1 MICEVC
7 GKEHDGSYGSG
18 RFCSKSCRMKFIASK
33 VKNRAH
39 NLPIREAK
47 GNWQCRICKEIFRTR
62 RELQEHRKKYHEGY
76 YKKPWNKGLTK
87 EINESLK
94 KASETYKEHIKQGLI
109 TRPQQGKPVTEET
122 KKKISESMKK
132 AHKEG
137 RAWNI
142 GKSRWNNKH
151 SYPEEFF
158 IQVIDNE
165 FEDKNYLC
173 EYPLEIFSLDFAW
186 PEKKKC
192 IEIDGDQHQRFKEY
206 KERDIRKDQCI
217 YKNGWKILRIEW
229 KQMFKDTKTW
239 IKIAKDFIDN

>member
-1 MICEVC
+1 MICEFC

-18 RFCSKSCRMKFIASK
+18 RFCNKSCRMKFIASK

-39 NLPIREAK
+39 NLPIKEAK
-47 GNWQCRICKEIFRTR
+47 GNWQCRICKETFRTR
-62 RELQEHRKKYHEGY
+62 RELQEHRKKYHKEDY
-76 YKKPWNKGLTK
+76 RKPWNKGLTK
-87 EINESLK
+87 EIDEGLE
-94 KASETYKEHIKQGLI
+94 KASRTYKKHIKEGLI
-109 TRPQQGKPVTEET
+109 IPSQQGKPVTEET

-165 FEDKNYLC
+165 FEDKNYVC
-173 EYPLEIFSLDFAW
+173 EYPFEIY
-186 PEKKKC
+186 
-192 IEIDGDQHQRFKEY
+192 R
-206 KERDIRKDQCI
+206 
-217 YKNGWKILRIEW
+217 
-229 KQMFKDTKTW
+229 
-239 IKIAKDFIDN
+239 